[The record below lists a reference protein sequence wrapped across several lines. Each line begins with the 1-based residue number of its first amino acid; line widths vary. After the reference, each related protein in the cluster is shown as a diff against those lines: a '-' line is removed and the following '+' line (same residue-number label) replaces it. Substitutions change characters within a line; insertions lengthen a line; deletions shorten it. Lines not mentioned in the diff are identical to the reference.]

1 MKKKT
6 LPKDV
11 VDQWP
16 EIFSDVDVRAV
27 PIPYLHS
34 MRIIFNDG
42 KVWDIDIDE
51 HAKKNDIHDLE
62 EHLTELISTYE
73 QVIEHIDFRLD
84 VARVKKDV
92 MKKTKSFLKKPK
104 KKKEE

>member
-1 MKKKT
+1 VKKKS

-42 KVWDIDIDE
+42 KVWDINIDE
-51 HAKKNDIHDLE
+51 HARKNSIDDLE
-62 EHLTELISTYE
+62 EHLSELINTYE
-73 QVIEHIDFRLD
+73 EVIEHIDFRLD
-84 VARVKKDV
+84 VERVKKDV
-92 MKKTKSFLKKPK
+92 IKKTKSFLKKPK